1 MRRVATAALVLA
13 IVAGAAWAW
22 LGRAAGGGQGLDIER
37 IGVYGRVPDFALIE
51 RSGREVRLADF
62 RDTIWLADF
71 IYTECQE
78 TCPTQSQQMA
88 SLQREFAAEPDL
100 RLVSITVDPVHD
112 TPQVLSSY
120 AGRYGADPERW
131 LFLTGPKATIYALAR
146 DGFKLGVVDPTD
158 QQASGGMRP
167 SLGPRPAFATHG
179 SGGLVMHSPRFVLV
193 DRQARIRAYHEPND
207 PESLTQLRESLRA
220 LLAQR

>member
-1 MRRVATAALVLA
+1 MRRVAAAAIVLA
-13 IVAGAAWAW
+13 IVAGAVWAW
-22 LGRAAGGGQGLDIER
+22 LDRTAGGGQGLDLER

-62 RDTIWLADF
+62 RDTIWLVDF

-88 SLQREFAAEPDL
+88 SLQREFVAERDL
-100 RLVSITVDPVHD
+100 RLVSITVDPAHD
-112 TPQVLSSY
+112 TPQVLASY
-120 AGRYGADPERW
+120 ADRYGADPERW

-158 QQASGGMRP
+158 QQASAGMLP

-179 SGGLVMHSPRFVLV
+179 SGSLVIHSPRFVLV
-193 DRQARIRAYHEPND
+193 DRQARIRAYHEPNA
-207 PESLTQLRESLRA
+207 PESLARLRENLRA
-220 LLAQR
+220 LLAER